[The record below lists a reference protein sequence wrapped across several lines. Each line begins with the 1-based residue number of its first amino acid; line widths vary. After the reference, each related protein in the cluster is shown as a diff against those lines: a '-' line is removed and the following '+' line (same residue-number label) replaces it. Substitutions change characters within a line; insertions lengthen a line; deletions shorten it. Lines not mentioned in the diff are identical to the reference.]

1 MESNHPEN
9 LCVGGTDGQQPAGLA
24 VAGRIWRH
32 HPAGHRPVW
41 LGESG
46 ILTVDNWANLL
57 QGSAIL
63 LIVAMAMTLIVSA
76 GAIDLSVGVALDFGA
91 AFALVALEKPGICR
105 GSRWLRPA
113 WRGADW
119 PAQCLS
125 DPHLPGSVPSRH
137 ARHLV
142 YRQQRRAHLYRRRRR
157 DSLSADGSGVS
168 RPGGGQPWRDPHA
181 GSDRAGAVAGGLAG
195 YRAHPV
201 GANMSAPSVRTA
213 KRRVSPGSA
222 IA

>member
-1 MESNHPEN
+1 MSQITLKTSASVEQTASSP
-9 LCVGGTDGQQPAGLA
+9 LAWLSRAGFGVIILLA
-24 VAGRIWRH
+24 IALFGW
-32 HPAGHRPVW
+32 ANPVF
-41 LGESG
+41 
-46 ILTVDNWANLL
+46 LTVDNWANLL

-91 AFALVALEKPGICR
+91 AFALVALKTWHLPWQAAG
-105 GSRWLRPA
+105 LRSA
-113 WRGADW
+113 RRGADW

-125 DPHLPGSVPSRH
+125 DPHLPDPSLPRH

-168 RPGGGQPWRDPHA
+168 RPGGGQPWWDPHA

-201 GANMSAPSVRTA
+201 GQILSL
-213 KRRVSPGSA
+213 
-222 IA
+222 IHI